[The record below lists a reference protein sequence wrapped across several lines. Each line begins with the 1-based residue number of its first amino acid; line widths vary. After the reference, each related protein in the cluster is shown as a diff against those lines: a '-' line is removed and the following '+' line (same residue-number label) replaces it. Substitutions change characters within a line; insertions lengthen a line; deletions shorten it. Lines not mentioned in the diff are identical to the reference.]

1 MKNFNFYNPTRV
13 LFGKGE
19 VEKVGKLV
27 KEYGDTVLLVY
38 GKSSIKKIGLYDKVV
53 KLLEKEDIKIVDFGG
68 IDPNPRIESIRE
80 GGNLCKKYNVDLVLA
95 VGGGSTIDASKGI
108 ASAALYDGD
117 PWDFYSYK
125 VESLGALPI
134 ATILTLAATGSEMN
148 AGSVVTN
155 FETKEKN
162 GWGSPYTYPKFS
174 ILDPENTYTVSY
186 HQTGC
191 GIVDSLT
198 HVYEFYFSNE
208 NAYLNDRVCEGIMK
222 TIIHYGPKALENPLD
237 YEARSNLMFGSTL
250 ALNGVSGFAKDFE
263 GFNHT
268 TEHVLSAFYDIAH
281 ADGLAVLAPH
291 WMEYILSEDT
301 VDKFYEFAVNV
312 WGVHPGKDK
321 MDIAKQGIRKVFEFY
336 KSLDMPLY
344 LKDLNIVNP
353 PLDEIVN
360 KAVKN
365 KTIGRY
371 VPLTK
376 DDIKN
381 ILNKAL

>member
-1 MKNFNFYNPTRV
+1 MKNFRFYNPTKV
-13 LFGKGE
+13 LFGIGE
-19 VEKVGKLV
+19 VEKIGKLC
-27 KEYGDTVLLVY
+27 KEYGNTVLLVY
-38 GKSSIKKIGLYDKVV
+38 GKSSIKRMGLYDQVV
-53 KLLEKEDIKIVDFGG
+53 SLLEKENIKIIDFGG
-68 IDPNPRIESIRE
+68 IDPNPRIDSVRD
-80 GGNLCKKYNVDLVLA
+80 GADLCKKHNVDLVLA

-125 VESLGALPI
+125 VESKGALPI

-155 FETKEKN
+155 LETKEKN
-162 GWGSPYTYPKFS
+162 GWGSEFTNPKFS
-174 ILDPENTYTVSY
+174 ILDPVNTYTVSA

-222 TIIHYGPKALENPLD
+222 TIIHYGPLAIKDPKNF
-237 YEARSNLMFGSTL
+237 EARSNLMFGSTL
-250 ALNGVSGFAKDFE
+250 ALNGVSGFGKDFE

-268 TEHVLSAFYDIAH
+268 AEHVLSAFYDIAH
-281 ADGLAVLAPH
+281 ADGLSILAPH
-291 WMEYILSEDT
+291 WMEYILSDKT
-301 VDKFYEFAVNV
+301 VNKFYDFAVNV

-321 MDIAKQGIRKVFEFY
+321 MKIAKEGIGKVFEYY

-344 LKDLNIVNP
+344 LKDLDIVNP
-353 PLDEIVN
+353 PLDEIVD
-360 KAVKN
+360 KAVSGN
-365 KTIGRY
+365 TLGRY
-371 VPLTK
+371 VGLSK
-376 DDIKN
+376 EDVKN
-381 ILNKAL
+381 ILIKSL